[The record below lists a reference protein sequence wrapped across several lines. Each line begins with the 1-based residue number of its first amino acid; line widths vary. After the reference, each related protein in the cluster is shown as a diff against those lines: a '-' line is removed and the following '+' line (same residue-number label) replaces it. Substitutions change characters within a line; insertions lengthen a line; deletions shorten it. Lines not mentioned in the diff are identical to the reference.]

1 MLKKLCLFSKFQ
13 ILLKV
18 PMLLEL
24 KGGDKAESRILVFTV
39 YRLFVV
45 TSKVPA
51 RIDHHFHYLG
61 KMSVLK
67 CLWQQILCHNFGIQ
81 SSFYTPTKKY
91 FDKVIDV

>member
-1 MLKKLCLFSKFQ
+1 MTSFKYDPYPDILCPVKKIVVSKFQ

-24 KGGDKAESRILVFTV
+24 KGGDKTESRILVFTV
-39 YRLFVV
+39 HRLFVV

-61 KMSVLK
+61 KRVVARGNKPLAI
-67 CLWQQILCHNFGIQ
+67 ILEY
-81 SSFYTPTKKY
+81 S
-91 FDKVIDV
+91 

>member
-1 MLKKLCLFSKFQ
+1 MLKILCLFSKFQ

-24 KGGDKAESRILVFTV
+24 KGGDKTESRILVFTV

-61 KMSVLK
+61 KMSVSKMFVAANSMPKFWDTIKAL
-67 CLWQQILCHNFGIQ
+67 
-81 SSFYTPTKKY
+81 YTY
-91 FDKVIDV
+91 